1 MNVSLVL
8 FGSFFILLFLNVP
21 ISISLAVS
29 SILTLLA
36 SPLPN
41 SMLSLV
47 ATNLYTASN
56 KYVLLAIPFFIL
68 GGNIMDVS
76 GISTRLIDFFRSLV
90 GHTKHGLAMVCVIVA
105 CFFAAISGS
114 GPATVAALG
123 AILIPAMTNTGY
135 EKSTSA
141 ALMSTAGAIGIV
153 IPPSITFVVYGS
165 VTGTSIG
172 SLFMSGII
180 PGVLIGIF
188 IYYAM
193 KLSSR
198 GRDLVQ
204 MPKASGEERMAA
216 FKNAVWGLLMP
227 VIILGGIYG
236 GIFTPTEAAAV
247 SAVYGFIVGLFIYR
261 TLKLKDIMRIL
272 RQSVSQTA
280 VVMFIIGCAA
290 VFGNT
295 LTITGIAAK
304 ASTGLINIA
313 GGNKYIFLLMVNIIL
328 IIAGCFIDANS
339 ALYILC
345 PILFPIAQKLNID
358 PVHLGAVMVVNL
370 ALGLITPPVGV
381 NLFTGC
387 GVAGIQLSDMIKK
400 VWPFVFAVLV
410 VLLLITYIPG
420 ISMFLPNLMAK

>member
-1 MNVSLVL
+1 MNAALIL
-8 FGSFFILLFLNVP
+8 FGVFFLLLFLNVP

-29 SILTLLA
+29 SILTVLA
-36 SPLPN
+36 CNLPL
-41 SMLSLV
+41 SMV

-76 GISTRLIDFFRSLV
+76 GISSRLIDFFRSLV

-123 AILIPAMTNTGY
+123 AILIPAMTKTGY
-135 EKSTSA
+135 DKATSA

-180 PGVLIGIF
+180 PGILIGIV
-188 IYYAM
+188 IYWAM
-193 KLSSR
+193 KFCSR
-198 GRDLVQ
+198 DCQLVQ
-204 MPKASGEERMAA
+204 QPKASGKERWES

-236 GIFTPTEAAAV
+236 GVFTPTEAAAV
-247 SAVYGFIVGLFIYR
+247 SAIYGFIVGIFVYR

-295 LTITGIAAK
+295 LTFTGVAAK
-304 ASTGLINIA
+304 ASQGLITIA
-313 GGNKYIFLLMVNIIL
+313 GGNKYVFLMMVNVIL

-345 PILFPIAQKLNID
+345 PILFPIAQKLGINA
-358 PVHLGAVMVVNL
+358 VHLGAVMVVNL

-387 GVAGIQLSDMIKK
+387 GVAGIPLSAMIKK
-400 VWPFVFAVLV
+400 IWPFIIAVFAVLM
-410 VLLLITYIPG
+410 LITYVPA
-420 ISMFLPNLMAK
+420 ISMLLPNLMAG